1 MSYLLFQFLVGALC
15 LVVGIVI
22 LVILDR
28 KYEIGCLLFFID
40 AIAFFFLYKYIT
52 EHWVSVIYNIDS
64 FAALPSEYNIDSFA
78 DEQKEY
84 VSFSKSIIYR
94 DSLNNAKCFDIEPGN
109 IYVVNS
115 TSEVAVFYPVAY
127 GDATINDNEIVYI
140 SPNSVS
146 VIPKH
151 IDYFFYEPDDISVH
165 KWKSGEVKYVLNS
178 LDHALKK

>member
-1 MSYLLFQFLVGALC
+1 M
-15 LVVGIVI
+15 
-22 LVILDR
+22 
-28 KYEIGCLLFFID
+28 
-40 AIAFFFLYKYIT
+40 
-52 EHWVSVIYNIDS
+52 
-64 FAALPSEYNIDSFA
+64 
-78 DEQKEY
+78 
-84 VSFSKSIIYR
+84 SFSKSIIYR

-151 IDYFFYEPDDISVH
+151 IDYFFYEPDDISVD

-178 LDHALKK
+178 LDHALKQ

>member
-1 MSYLLFQFLVGALC
+1 MSFFLYRC
-15 LVVGIVI
+15 YRI
-22 LVILDR
+22 
-28 KYEIGCLLFFID
+28 
-40 AIAFFFLYKYIT
+40 FFLYKYIT
-52 EHWVSVIYNIDS
+52 EEWVSVIYNIDS

-94 DSLNNAKCFDIEPGN
+94 DSLNNAKCIDIEPGN

-151 IDYFFYEPDDISVH
+151 IDYFFYEPDNISVD

>member
-1 MSYLLFQFLVGALC
+1 MSFLLFQFLVGVLC
-15 LVVGIVI
+15 LVLGIVI

-28 KYEIGCLLFFID
+28 KYEVGCLLFFID

-52 EHWVSVIYNIDS
+52 EEWVSVI
-64 FAALPSEYNIDSFA
+64 YNIDSFA

-94 DSLNNAKCFDIEPGN
+94 DSLDNAKYFDIEPGN

-151 IDYFFYEPDDISVH
+151 IDYFFYEPDNISVD
-165 KWKSGEVKYVLNS
+165 KWKSGEVKYVFNS